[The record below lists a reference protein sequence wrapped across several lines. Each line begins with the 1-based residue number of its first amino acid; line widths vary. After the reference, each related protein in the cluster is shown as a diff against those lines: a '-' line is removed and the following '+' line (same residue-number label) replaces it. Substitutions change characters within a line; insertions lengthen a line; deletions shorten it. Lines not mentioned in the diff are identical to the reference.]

1 MPSSTI
7 CITYSNPE
15 AVYYPGTNVNGVV
28 HLELKEAIKARSLRI
43 AVDGRAHTHWSIT
56 RSRTYRNTDG
66 TSRTESYTVHYSG
79 TVIYADGNSVA
90 WLSPKGG
97 KELLNAGSYQFPF
110 TFQLPLN
117 CAPSYEGLHGYIRY
131 MVKVELDRPW
141 RFNKT
146 DKRLFTVVPMFDLN
160 MIPQAAMPIRECVIK
175 NLGIVLF
182 RHGKVSVQCDIPKT
196 GFVPG
201 ETIVINA
208 VVVNDSSKDIIK
220 ASTKLVEMSKY
231 VAFRHGSTVG
241 AGAFLEN
248 EIGDTARQ
256 QRRKLAT
263 GEQDIC
269 VEKKSKGTVQLY
281 IQVPS
286 TVPSFNCCPIISV
299 EYVVEVKFKTQA
311 SFKGDIGTHCH
322 VIVGTIPVRNPYVL
336 AQPSAPPAQV
346 AQTSTSNYPSAPP
359 MDQPPA
365 YPETNGA
372 GVHPPPPPS
381 YEESVK
387 GVGGTTMDTDEMEP
401 FVPRYPFYPQLNVNA
416 IPEKPNPGDST
427 KT

>member
-28 HLELKEAIKARSLRI
+28 HLELKEAIK
-43 AVDGRAHTHWSIT
+43 
-56 RSRTYRNTDG
+56 
-66 TSRTESYTVHYSG
+66 
-79 TVIYADGNSVA
+79 
-90 WLSPKGG
+90 
-97 KELLNAGSYQFPF
+97 LLNAGSYQFPF

-263 GEQDIC
+263 GEQ
-269 VEKKSKGTVQLY
+269 
-281 IQVPS
+281 
-286 TVPSFNCCPIISV
+286 
-299 EYVVEVKFKTQA
+299 VKFKTQA